1 MSDAS
6 VLASSGTAAS
16 APHRVA
22 VTLIGGPTALL
33 EWGGLRIL
41 TDPTF
46 DEPRSYGDD
55 DPLVKTAGPAIAAA
69 DLGRIDLAL
78 VSHHHHPDNLDDSG
92 RAVALTLPLVVTTP
106 AGAAEF
112 AGDAAIA
119 RVIGASDGEIVE
131 LDDTELVG
139 SEVAERAPAG
149 ARLHVLPAQHGPL
162 EVADRLGP
170 VCGFLLEAPEHPTV
184 YISGD
189 NSSLAVVSTIAE
201 RHAHVDA
208 ALLFAGAARVD
219 SIDATLTLTS
229 ADARAAAL
237 TLGAR
242 RVVVLHV
249 DQWEH
254 FREDR
259 ATVQRAFAGLESP
272 AGEELLA
279 ATPLGERVE
288 LSL

>member
-1 MSDAS
+1 M
-6 VLASSGTAAS
+6 
-16 APHRVA
+16 
-22 VTLIGGPTALL
+22 TLIGGPTALV

-69 DLGRIDLAL
+69 ELGRIDLAL

-92 RAVALTLPLVVTTP
+92 RAVALTLPLIVTTS
-106 AGAAEF
+106 AGAADLAGETGDASTARIIG
-112 AGDAAIA
+112 AGD
-119 RVIGASDGEIVE
+119 GEVVE
-131 LDDTELVG
+131 LDDEQLVG
-139 SEVAERAPAG
+139 SVVAGRAPAG
-149 ARLHVLPAQHGPL
+149 ARLHMLPAQHGPL

-170 VCGFLLEAPEHPTV
+170 VVGFLLEAPGHPTV

-189 NSSLAVVSTIAE
+189 NSSLDVVSTIAA
-201 RHAHVDA
+201 RHRRVDA

-219 SIDATLTLTS
+219 SIDATLTLTA

-249 DQWEH
+249 DQWKH

-259 ATVQRAFAGLESP
+259 ATVEREFAGLESH
-272 AGEELLA
+272 AGGPLLA
-279 ATPLGERVE
+279 ATPLGQRVE
-288 LSL
+288 LAL